1 MESFFVHR
9 FHEISLS
16 TRQNTVRVAQK
27 NCECRQAPQNID
39 VKSSICRTLVT
50 FKVDFLEFVELS
62 SLFKLRDSTKKLT
75 FE

>member
-1 MESFFVHR
+1 MHR
-9 FHEISLS
+9 FHAISPS

-39 VKSSICRTLVT
+39 VKSSIRRTLVT
-50 FKVDFLEFVELS
+50 FEVDFLEFVELA